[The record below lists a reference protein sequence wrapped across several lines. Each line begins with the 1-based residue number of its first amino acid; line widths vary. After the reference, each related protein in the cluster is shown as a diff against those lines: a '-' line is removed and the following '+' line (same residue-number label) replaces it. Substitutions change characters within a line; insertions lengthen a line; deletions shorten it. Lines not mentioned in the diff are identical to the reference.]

1 MDPNSIRTERT
12 TGSGL
17 FLLSLIIVVI
27 AVIGIVAWVFV
38 TYPDVLENVVY
49 AILIIIGAILVI
61 AVAIW
66 ILAAVLAI
74 PFYIKKGE
82 SYQDDVSYDL
92 DDVSPVKEVRNDD
105 KKE

>member
-1 MDPNSIRTERT
+1 MDPNSIKTERT
-12 TGSGL
+12 TKSGL
-17 FLLSLIIVVI
+17 FLLLLVVVVV
-27 AVIGIVAWVFV
+27 AAIGVVAWVFA

-49 AILIIIGAILVI
+49 AILIIIGAILVV

-82 SYQDDVSYDL
+82 SYQDDASYDL
-92 DDVSPVKEVRNDD
+92 DDVKPVKEVRNDD

>member
-1 MDPNSIRTERT
+1 MDPNSIKTERT
-12 TGSGL
+12 TKSGL
-17 FLLSLIIVVI
+17 FLLLLVIVVV
-27 AVIGIVAWVFV
+27 AVIGVVVWVFA
-38 TYPDVLENVVY
+38 TYPDALANVAY

-66 ILAAVLAI
+66 ILMAVLAI

-82 SYQDDVSYDL
+82 SYQDDVSYDI
-92 DDVSPVKEVRNDD
+92 DDVKSVKETSSDD